1 MQRKR
6 DKNGNIVVKV
16 PFSNEL
22 PPITLKRE
30 IAGTEYS
37 VSGSYDGKNTS
48 LRVFLWKHN
57 CCRKREFAS

>member
-6 DKNGNIVVKV
+6 DKNGNIVVKI

-37 VSGSYDGKNTS
+37 VSGSYDGKSTLPSKLLN
-48 LRVFLWKHN
+48 LMVRDGDNHDK
-57 CCRKREFAS
+57 

>member
-6 DKNGNIVVKV
+6 NQDGNIVVKV

-37 VSGSYDGKNTS
+37 VSGSYDGKITLPSKLLN
-48 LRVFLWKHN
+48 LMVQDGDNHDK
-57 CCRKREFAS
+57 

>member
-16 PFSNEL
+16 PFPNEL

-37 VSGSYDGKNTS
+37 VSGSYDGKNTLPS
-48 LRVFLWKHN
+48 KLLNLMVQDGDNHDK
-57 CCRKREFAS
+57 

>member
-6 DKNGNIVVKV
+6 NQDGNIVVKI

-37 VSGSYDGKNTS
+37 ISGSYDGKSTLPSKLLN
-48 LRVFLWKHN
+48 LMVRDGDNHDK
-57 CCRKREFAS
+57 